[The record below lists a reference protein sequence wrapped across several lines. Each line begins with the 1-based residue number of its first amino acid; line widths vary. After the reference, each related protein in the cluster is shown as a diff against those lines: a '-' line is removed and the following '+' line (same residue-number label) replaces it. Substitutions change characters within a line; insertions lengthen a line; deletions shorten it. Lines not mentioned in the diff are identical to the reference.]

1 MLKRL
6 SGVILALILSVN
18 ALPQVKLGKATLV
31 GRDVSSTVEFFGGVP
46 FAEPPLGPLRFE
58 PPVLRTQLP
67 PGTRNASAYGKAC
80 VPSTVVIGEPPAF
93 SEDCLFINVYRPTG
107 IASTA
112 KLPVLFWAY
121 GGGFGVGSS
130 NKYDGKDIVSRSV
143 ERGTPI
149 IYVNFNYRLGPL
161 GFPQGQEA
169 DDRRALNL
177 GVLDHIAA
185 LEWVQANIH
194 YFGGDSGKVTIFG
207 QSAGGILAGILF
219 LDPQLGKLAR
229 AGIFESGVSN
239 SDTSYAAA
247 RNEPVWKMF
256 VEKVPSCAAIASSG
270 HTFPCLKNVTTEEMT
285 AAAIESAFEWNSLPW
300 APVIDNGPGSVF
312 PDYPSRLY
320 AKGHFARLP
329 SIVGTNLDEGS
340 VFSSQEVL
348 SDSAIKDIIVTQHSP
363 ALTTEQELNS
373 TVDEILKLYPE
384 DPSIGSPYGTG
395 KELFGL
401 PPSFKRFASITG
413 DMTFEAPRR
422 QWTQVAA
429 KHGVPAYAYLFTQPQ
444 AVPQFGVRHGSEVP
458 YVYGQPP
465 STDSTG
471 ETIST
476 IVMDYWISFTVSLN
490 PNDKKGAK
498 RPEWPQFTAKNP
510 ALLRLEA
517 GNTTVIKDDYRKEPL
532 AFLIKNAFVLRR

>member
-6 SGVILALILSVN
+6 SGVILALLLSVN
-18 ALPQVKLGKATLV
+18 ALSQVKLGKATLV
-31 GRDVSSTVEFFGGVP
+31 GRDVSGTVEFFGGVP

-112 KLPVLFWAY
+112 KLPVLFWVY

-169 DDRRALNL
+169 DDRQALNL

-312 PDYPSRLY
+312 PGLSIPAHRL
-320 AKGHFARLP
+320 
-329 SIVGTNLDEGS
+329 S
-340 VFSSQEVL
+340 VWNGERVIRSTSVLQEVC
-348 SDSAIKDIIVTQHSP
+348 
-363 ALTTEQELNS
+363 LNHH
-373 TVDEILKLYPE
+373 KLY
-384 DPSIGSPYGTG
+384 
-395 KELFGL
+395 
-401 PPSFKRFASITG
+401 
-413 DMTFEAPRR
+413 
-422 QWTQVAA
+422 
-429 KHGVPAYAYLFTQPQ
+429 H
-444 AVPQFGVRHGSEVP
+444 QFGVRHGSEVP

-471 ETIST
+471 EAIST
-476 IVMDYWISFTVSLN
+476 IVVDYWISFTVSLN

-517 GNTTVIKDDYRKEPL
+517 RNTTVIKDDYRKEPL